1 MVAREESKRKYESC
15 ATYSSIESSLP
26 IFAALSASASGE
38 YLLCCMPRAPL
49 QKQQLSRTFL
59 KLPVRLALSLL
70 GVLSFLCD
78 PGSASAIQPVRCS
91 GRIQFSP
98 CLDAGGGSRTTTAR
112 SPGRDK
118 TPVADP
124 RFPISG
130 KRFAEVRESSFTS
143 ISRSTGLWSGVI
155 RGNGL
160 VETELHILRSGKV
173 EAKRYMGHVWL
184 RNKSTTF
191 RITSSLPKGRGWEWE
206 VVAWAR

>member
-1 MVAREESKRKYESC
+1 
-15 ATYSSIESSLP
+15 
-26 IFAALSASASGE
+26 
-38 YLLCCMPRAPL
+38 MPRTPL
-49 QKQQLSRTFL
+49 QKPQVLRSVL
-59 KLPVRLALSLL
+59 KLPFRLALSVF
-70 GVLSFLCD
+70 GILSFLCNL
-78 PGSASAIQPVRCS
+78 GSASAIQPVRCS

-98 CLDAGGGSRTTTAR
+98 CLD
-112 SPGRDK
+112 SPGDIGTSTIRSAGRNK
-118 TPVADP
+118 TPVVDP

-130 KRFAEVRESSFTS
+130 KRYAEVKESSFTS

-155 RGNGL
+155 KGNGL